1 MAPEKVQVVRSAP
14 DLSRFLRQQPDS
26 SLRRGKS
33 HLLAYLGVMGA
44 QDGVDYALRAVA
56 LLRDELGQDDFHC
69 VFMGA
74 GDALEELKALSEQLG
89 VSDIVEFSG
98 WAGDDLI
105 QRCLSTAD
113 VCLSPDPLTPF
124 NDASTM
130 NKIVEYMAMGR
141 PIVSFDLVES
151 RFSAG
156 EAAIY
161 VRHNDEL
168 AFAQA
173 VDSLLRDPQRRQR
186 MGELGRQRV
195 EQKLSWAISRDALVQ
210 FYERLLGVQA
220 AVAEHASSGPAA

>member
-1 MAPEKVQVVRSAP
+1 
-14 DLSRFLRQQPDS
+14 
-26 SLRRGKS
+26 
-33 HLLAYLGVMGA
+33 
-44 QDGVDYALRAVA
+44 
-56 LLRDELGQDDFHC
+56 
-69 VFMGA
+69 
-74 GDALEELKALSEQLG
+74 LKLLSEQLG

-130 NKIVEYMAMGR
+130 NKVVEYMAMGR
-141 PIVSFDLVES
+141 PIVSFDLAES

-156 EAAIY
+156 DAAIY

-168 AFAQA
+168 GFAQA

-186 MGELGRQRV
+186 MGELGRRRV
-195 EQKLSWAISRDALVQ
+195 EEEFSWAISRKALVQ
-210 FYERLLGVQA
+210 FYERLLGIEQPPSDNV
-220 AVAEHASSGPAA
+220 VSIRAESA

>member
-1 MAPEKVQVVRSAP
+1 
-14 DLSRFLRQQPDS
+14 
-26 SLRRGKS
+26 
-33 HLLAYLGVMGA
+33 
-44 QDGVDYALRAVA
+44 
-56 LLRDELGQDDFHC
+56 
-69 VFMGA
+69 MGA
-74 GDALEELKALSEQLG
+74 GDALDELKLLSEQLG

-130 NKIVEYMAMGR
+130 NKVVEYMAMGR

-156 EAAIY
+156 DAAIY

-168 AFAQA
+168 RVRAGDRCAA
-173 VDSLLRDPQRRQR
+173 SGSASDAGGWASWAA
-186 MGELGRQRV
+186 GRV
-195 EQKLSWAISRDALVQ
+195 EAGILVGDLAQ
-210 FYERLLGVQA
+210 GACSVL
-220 AVAEHASSGPAA
+220 